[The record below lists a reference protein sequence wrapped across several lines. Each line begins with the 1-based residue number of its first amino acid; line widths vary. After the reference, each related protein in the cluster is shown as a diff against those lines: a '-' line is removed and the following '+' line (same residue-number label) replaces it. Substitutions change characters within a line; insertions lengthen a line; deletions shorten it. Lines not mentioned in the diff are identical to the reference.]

1 MHSCTQCS
9 VDQTRGSTR
18 TTLHAPRHI
27 CSNAWLRPLAEAVAK
42 QLERARLCQL
52 PRDAK
57 LRRLAPLRGR
67 LAHPLVAAGGRLKKA
82 AAATQTAAALA
93 ARSERLRPARRLR
106 SAAESARSIAPLE
119 PARPMH
125 VPPPPPRRSLEDDD
139 SSVVACTSCALWLKM
154 VLEGAWLTKSQ
165 T

>member
-93 ARSERLRPARRLR
+93 ARSERRQPVRRIRRVADSVESNVPRAPARRACAAAPPAARGSREPKPVRLSPSALR
-106 SAAESARSIAPLE
+106 PWPADRAAGPRAAAR
-119 PARPMH
+119 R
-125 VPPPPPRRSLEDDD
+125 
-139 SSVVACTSCALWLKM
+139 
-154 VLEGAWLTKSQ
+154 
-165 T
+165 